1 MANTEVK
8 LDSKEWNKLFD
19 KINKNLKNINPIL
32 KESVN
37 VFGFK
42 DINDHF
48 RREANPN
55 GKWAPLK
62 YRKGKPLQDTG
73 NLRNSFLP
81 ARAQGN
87 NAVLMI
93 NNADYAGKH
102 NYGKGRMHREFM
114 WLSQSA
120 QEQILDYVMEKVI

>member
-1 MANTEVK
+1 MAQSEVK
-8 LDSKEWNKLFD
+8 LNSKEWNKLIN
-19 KINKNLKNINPIL
+19 KISKNLKNIVPIL
-32 KESVN
+32 KPAVN

-48 RREANPN
+48 QREQNPK
-55 GKWAPLK
+55 GRWAKLK

-81 ARAQGN
+81 ARRQGRD
-87 NAVLMI
+87 AVLMI
-93 NNADYAGKH
+93 NNAPYAGIH

-114 WLSQSA
+114 WLSQGA
-120 QEQILDYVMEKVI
+120 QENILNYIMNKLV

>member
-1 MANTEVK
+1 MAETNVK
-8 LDSKEWNKLFD
+8 LESKEWTKMLNK
-19 KINKNLKNINPIL
+19 IEKNMKNINPIL
-32 KESVN
+32 RAGIN

-48 RREANPN
+48 QREENPS

-81 ARAQGN
+81 AKDQGR

-93 NNADYAGKH
+93 NNAEYASIH
-102 NYGKGRMHREFM
+102 NSGKGRMHREFM
-114 WLSQSA
+114 WLSDSA
-120 QEQILDYVMEKVI
+120 KQDILNYIMNKLV